1 MHKAKGSN
9 SCERPAGG
17 LSALM
22 GLPQRQERALL
33 RAALFRCFRL
43 RGGCYLSR
51 AAPAGEAK
59 PPVCAL
65 GPMFLP
71 LGETGVLATLR
82 VGSAMLA
89 PVMCARNTKNNLS
102 LKLLLTFDRLP
113 VTTSATTVIGESAV
127 VVAYARTSTV
137 EQVAGLEAQERDLRA
152 AGVERVF
159 AEQISSVATRSQL
172 EAVLDFIRE
181 GDVFVVTKI
190 DRLARSVAD
199 LCAIV
204 KRIEAKG
211 ATLRVLQINLDTS
224 TPTGKL
230 MLNMLGSI
238 AEFERSLML
247 ERQREGIAKAKGEGK
262 YKGRAPTARAK
273 GDDVRRL
280 AAEGMTRE
288 AIASQL
294 NIGVASV
301 YRALRAA

>member
-1 MHKAKGSN
+1 MI
-9 SCERPAGG
+9 
-17 LSALM
+17 
-22 GLPQRQERALL
+22 
-33 RAALFRCFRL
+33 
-43 RGGCYLSR
+43 
-51 AAPAGEAK
+51 
-59 PPVCAL
+59 
-65 GPMFLP
+65 
-71 LGETGVLATLR
+71 
-82 VGSAMLA
+82 VG
-89 PVMCARNTKNNLS
+89 
-102 LKLLLTFDRLP
+102 
-113 VTTSATTVIGESAV
+113 
-127 VVAYARTSTV
+127 YARTSTV

-152 AGVERVF
+152 AGVEKVF
-159 AEQISSVATRSQL
+159 AGQISSVSTRAQL

-204 KRIEAKG
+204 KRIEARG

-273 GDDVRRL
+273 SEDIRRL
-280 AAEGMTRE
+280 AADGMTRE